1 MSDLS
6 PREIVLLVPIAA
18 AVMWMGVYPESFL
31 APMRANVASLVARTE
46 QAKPVGDAKLT
57 AGKVIEAAPHHGAH
71 GEAH

>member
-1 MSDLS
+1 MQDIS
-6 PREIVLLVPIAA
+6 PREIVLLVPIAI
-18 AVMWMGVYPESFL
+18 AVLWMGIYPESFL

-57 AGKVIEAAPHHGAH
+57 AGKLIEAAPHDGAH